1 LITVSAEHHLSDTA
15 VTVNPVYPDHEK
27 PRTGIVSRDPLNT
40 VSTVLLT

>member
-27 PRTGIVSRDPLNT
+27 PIQFIRIMRNPEQV
-40 VSTVLLT
+40 